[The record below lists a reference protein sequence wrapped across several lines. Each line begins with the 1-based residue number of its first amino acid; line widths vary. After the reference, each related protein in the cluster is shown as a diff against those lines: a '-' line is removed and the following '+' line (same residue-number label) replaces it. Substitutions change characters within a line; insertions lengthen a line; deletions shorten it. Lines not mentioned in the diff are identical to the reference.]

1 MIAGSLEMP
10 YPSRTPAIAY
20 SLVNALSRIKRPGTS
35 NHPFGFLSRKQ
46 VSGRIIRI
54 TEKNHVDIFRYLLC
68 KVHGQREAVRFRGL
82 HILDLTP
89 NGFQCLCVLRKG
101 RCGEKYLA
109 QFQHRR
115 QSVKYIRRTV
125 AAVQKIRIDA
135 FSRTNRLPRGAAKR
149 VGILRAVIHSAVHGR
164 AYRVRYAE
172 RIDVRGQVERR
183 EAVAVDVGLDV
194 AAVDI
199 IKHFFILSN
208 ASFLSRIAS

>member
-1 MIAGSLEMP
+1 ML
-10 YPSRTPAIAY
+10 
-20 SLVNALSRIKRPGTS
+20 
-35 NHPFGFLSRKQ
+35 
-46 VSGRIIRI
+46 
-54 TEKNHVDIFRYLLC
+54 
-68 KVHGQREAVRFRGL
+68 
-82 HILDLTP
+82 
-89 NGFQCLCVLRKG
+89 VLRKG
-101 RCGEKYLA
+101 RCGEQHLA
-109 QFQHRR
+109 RFQHRR
-115 QSVKYIRRTV
+115 KTVEHIRRTV

-149 VGILRAVIHSAVHGR
+149 VGILRAVIHSPVHGR

-172 RIDVRGQVERR
+172 RIDVRGQIERR